1 MKITAVLT
9 FALATTTILLSACST
24 DLTKA
29 GSRVRLLNS
38 ANDASNC
45 QVVKT
50 IYTSARFAANNAVKK
65 ALNKA
70 ADAGA
75 NAFYIISST
84 VDAESNETDIVGNA
98 LICK

>member
-9 FALATTTILLSACST
+9 FALATATILLSACST

-29 GSRVRLLNS
+29 GSQVRLLNS

-50 IYTSARFAANNAVKK
+50 IYASARFGANNAVRK
-65 ALNKA
+65 ALNEA

-84 VDAESNETDIVGNA
+84 EDAAANDTQIVGNA